1 MICQARADFN
11 VSADT
16 LARAVSL
23 GRRSNFPRGPVSVG
37 EPRIV
42 VRTRANLRATAFG
55 TTPYDYHSKFKDL
68 FWYIEKAFEGT
79 AGQMDKQ
86 AALRQA
92 LRLDLINDPNY
103 IGNRV
108 DATGKGGR
116 AIWLGG
122 DLRSNKRGG
131 ARARLY
137 FSR

>member
-1 MICQARADFN
+1 M
-11 VSADT
+11 SADT

-55 TTPYDYHSKFKDL
+55 PTPYDYHSKLKDL
-68 FWYIEKAFEGT
+68 FWYIEKTFEGR
-79 AGQMDKQ
+79 AGQME
-86 AALRQA
+86 RQA
-92 LRLDLINDPNY
+92 QLMLVARLDFIEGDFFFGDKEDG
-103 IGNRV
+103 I
-108 DATGKGGR
+108 GKGGR